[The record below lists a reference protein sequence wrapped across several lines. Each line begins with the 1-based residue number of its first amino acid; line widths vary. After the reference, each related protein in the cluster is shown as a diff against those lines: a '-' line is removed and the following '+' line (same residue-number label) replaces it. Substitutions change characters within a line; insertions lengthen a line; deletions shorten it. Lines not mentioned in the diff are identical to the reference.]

1 MFLRLQVFKNGTI
14 FWTDEARTTLK
25 DGGFYAYG
33 LGNVADVYGSLKV
46 AVLAEAVWFLN

>member
-1 MFLRLQVFKNGTI
+1 MCRRLQVFRDGTI

-25 DGGFYAYG
+25 DGGFFAYA

-46 AVLAEAVWFLN
+46 SY